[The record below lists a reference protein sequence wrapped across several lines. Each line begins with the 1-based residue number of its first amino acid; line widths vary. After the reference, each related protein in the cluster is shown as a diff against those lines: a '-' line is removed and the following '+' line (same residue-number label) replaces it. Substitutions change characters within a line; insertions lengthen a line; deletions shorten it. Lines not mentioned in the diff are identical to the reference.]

1 MSDDHHQVQG
11 NAPRN
16 APAVR
21 AEQRSILQPRSPRQ
35 ALVPDQVPP
44 PPSARARHPI
54 VIMGNA
60 IFTGVLLLIMAFG
73 ATLYFGKLKLEA
85 PGPLD
90 RERNVVIPSKKGLN
104 EIANLLRQEG
114 VIDQTIP
121 FIAGAILLGYK
132 EDLKAGEYMFER
144 QASMLDV
151 MKTIVEGRSIQ
162 YSVTIPEG
170 LTSDQIIQRLK
181 NSQFLTGDLGSVPP
195 EGTLLPETYKVTRG
209 TTREQIIQRMSASQ
223 KRLLNEIWERRSP
236 DLPLNSP
243 AELVTLASIVEKET
257 GKTDERSRVAGVFIN
272 RLNKKMRLQS
282 DPTIV
287 YGLMGGKGPLGRP
300 LLRTELDEPNPYNTY
315 QIDGLPPGPIA
326 NPGRASL
333 EATAHPM
340 HTREL
345 YFVAD
350 GTGGHVFSETLDQ
363 HSRNVSNLRNAEK
376 QQSVESAQPT
386 PPIVQPVAEPQES
399 TSPAQAHQPALQPKA
414 AAPLTS
420 PRTTIVSKKKQ
431 THKKSEDKKKAEE
444 KKKAEDKNKTE
455 VPAMDGAADKTAGQV
470 PRAQ

>member
-1 MSDDHHQVQG
+1 MSDDHDQVRG
-11 NAPRN
+11 NATRN

-21 AEQRSILQPRSPRQ
+21 PEQRAILQPRSPRQ

-60 IFTGVLLLIMAFG
+60 IFTGILLLIMAFG

-170 LTSDQIIQRLK
+170 LTSDQIVQRLK
-181 NSQFLTGDLGSVPP
+181 NSQFLTGDLRIVPP

-223 KRLLNEIWERRSP
+223 KRLLDEIWERRSP
-236 DLPLNSP
+236 DLPLNSSV
-243 AELVTLASIVEKET
+243 ELVTLASIVEKET

-363 HSRNVSNLRNAEK
+363 HSRNVSNLRNVEK
-376 QQSVESAQPT
+376 QQSIESAQPK
-386 PPIVQPVAEPQES
+386 PPTVQPMAEPQE
-399 TSPAQAHQPALQPKA
+399 PATLTQTQQPAPQPKA
-414 AAPLTS
+414 AVPLTS
-420 PRTTIVSKKKQ
+420 PHTTVVPKKKQ
-431 THKKSEDKKKAEE
+431 AHKKKEDKKKT
-444 KKKAEDKNKTE
+444 EDKNKTE
-455 VPAMDGAADKTAGQV
+455 APATDGRADQTARQV